1 MSIMW
6 VSSVCLCGCVCVCF
20 DSTII
25 FSFFF
30 LSFFL
35 IFGFFFIIL
44 FATITLFNLTGKSFG
59 VKMFILIL
67 WCVLIRALSYNVHWL
82 QNQTVDYE
90 CRAVNIKSAA
100 TIFCTHSALCTLHSL
115 GMSGRIIAYIVHTS
129 SSLIHFTQFDHIMLE
144 LKLSLISI
152 IMTNENWRNISYLPH
167 PYNYID
173 FY

>member
-1 MSIMW
+1 M
-6 VSSVCLCGCVCVCF
+6 CVCVAVCVCV

-35 IFGFFFIIL
+35 LFGFFFIIL

-129 SSLIHFTQFDHIMLE
+129 SSLIQFTQFNHIMLE